1 MAKTTDTT
9 PTIAPETVEAVAV
22 IPDTNNAVL
31 EAGHE
36 EGGKA
41 LEERVISVG
50 RVSRTQKGGRRMR
63 FRALVVV
70 GDKKGTLGL
79 GLGKSGEV
87 VAAVAKATTQAKKNM
102 FTAPIVR
109 NTIPHE
115 IIGKFDSAKVL
126 LKPAPAGTGI
136 IAGSSVRP
144 ILELAG
150 IENVVAKC
158 LTRTTNKYN
167 NAYATLVA
175 LKSLKDIKEIAPR
188 QYVKKTKSQK
198 AKDKGVIVIPAE
210 SAEVASE
217 DVAETKPAAKKTAP
231 KATAVKANARQL
243 ESGSE
248 KPVKTGSR
256 GTSIK
261 NKKAS

>member
-1 MAKTTDTT
+1 MAKTPDIT
-9 PTIAPETVEAVAV
+9 PTITADAAVEEAVV
-22 IPDTNNAVL
+22 VTPDMENAAL
-31 EAGHE
+31 EVTG
-36 EGGKA
+36 EGGRA
-41 LEERVISVG
+41 LEERVINVG

-79 GLGKSGEV
+79 GLGKSAEV
-87 VAAVAKATTQAKKNM
+87 VAAVAKATAQAKKNM
-102 FTAPIVR
+102 FTTPIVR

-115 IIGKFDSAKVL
+115 IVAKFDSAKVL

-188 QYVKKTKSQK
+188 MYVKKTKSQK
-198 AKDKGVIVIPAE
+198 SKLKNEGIVTIPAE
-210 SAEVASE
+210 VT
-217 DVAETKPAAKKTAP
+217 ETEAAAVVVEKPAKKAAAP
-231 KATAVKANARQL
+231 KATKKTAKK
-243 ESGSE
+243 ES
-248 KPVKTGSR
+248 
-256 GTSIK
+256 
-261 NKKAS
+261 

>member
-1 MAKTTDTT
+1 MAKTTDTI
-9 PTIAPETVEAVAV
+9 PTIAPDAVEETVAVT
-22 IPDTNNAVL
+22 PDIENAAL
-31 EAGHE
+31 EVAG
-36 EGGKA
+36 EGGRA
-41 LEERVISVG
+41 LEERVINVG

-70 GDKKGTLGL
+70 GDKKGTLGV
-79 GLGKSGEV
+79 GLGKSAEV
-87 VAAVAKATTQAKKNM
+87 VAAVAKATAQAKKNM

-115 IIGKFDSAKVL
+115 IVAKFDSAKVL

-167 NAYATLVA
+167 NAYATLAA
-175 LKSLKDIKEIAPR
+175 LKALKDIKEIAPR
-188 QYVKKTKSQK
+188 MYVKKTKSQK
-198 AKDKGVIVIPAE
+198 AKLRNEGIVTIPAE
-210 SAEVASE
+210 TTESVVEE
-217 DVAETKPAAKKTAP
+217 KPAKKAAASKAKK
-231 KATAVKANARQL
+231 KA
-243 ESGSE
+243 
-248 KPVKTGSR
+248 
-256 GTSIK
+256 
-261 NKKAS
+261 

>member
-1 MAKTTDTT
+1 MAKDTQTT
-9 PTIAPETVEAVAV
+9 PMTEPVEAIAVTPDMENAALEVA
-22 IPDTNNAVL
+22 
-31 EAGHE
+31 E
-36 EGGKA
+36 EGGRG
-41 LEERVISVG
+41 LEERVINVG

-79 GLGKSGEV
+79 GLGKSAEV
-87 VAAVAKATTQAKKNM
+87 VSAVAKATSQAKKNM

-115 IIGKFDSAKVL
+115 IVAKFDSAKVL

-167 NAYATLVA
+167 NAYATLAA
-175 LKSLKDIKEIAPR
+175 LKALKDIKEIAPR
-188 QYVKKTKSQK
+188 MYVKKTKK
-198 AKDKGVIVIPAE
+198 AKAKTESVVTVAAENTETPAE
-210 SAEVASE
+210 
-217 DVAETKPAAKKTAP
+217 KPAKKTAAPKAAKKT
-231 KATAVKANARQL
+231 T
-243 ESGSE
+243 
-248 KPVKTGSR
+248 
-256 GTSIK
+256 
-261 NKKAS
+261 KKA

>member
-1 MAKTTDTT
+1 MAKT
-9 PTIAPETVEAVAV
+9 
-22 IPDTNNAVL
+22 PDTNTSITPEITTDVVVTPDMQNATL
-31 EAGHE
+31 ETAQE
-36 EGGKA
+36 EGGRG
-41 LEERVISVG
+41 LEERVINVG
-50 RVSRTQKGGRRMR
+50 RVSRTQKGGRRIR

-70 GDKKGTLGL
+70 GDKKGTIGL
-79 GLGKSGEV
+79 GLGKSSEV
-87 VAAVAKATTQAKKNM
+87 VAAVAKATAQAKKHM

-115 IIGKFDSAKVL
+115 IVAKFDSAKVL
-126 LKPAPAGTGI
+126 LKPAPMGTGI

-175 LKSLKDIKEIAPR
+175 LQSLKDIKEIAPR
-188 QYVKKTKSQK
+188 RYVKKTKSQK
-198 AKDKGVIVIPAE
+198 AKAAVTATPVEAPVIE
-210 SAEVASE
+210 E
-217 DVAETKPAAKKTAP
+217 KTAP
-231 KATAVKANARQL
+231 AKKAAPKTAAPKVTNARQL

-256 GTSIK
+256 GTSTK
-261 NKKAS
+261 NKKES